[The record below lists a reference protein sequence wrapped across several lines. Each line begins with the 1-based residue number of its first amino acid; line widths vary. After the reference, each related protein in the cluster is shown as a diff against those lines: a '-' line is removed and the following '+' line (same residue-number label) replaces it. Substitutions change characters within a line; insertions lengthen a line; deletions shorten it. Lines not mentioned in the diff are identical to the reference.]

1 MTGLSDTVWSRFK
14 KQLIQVRSKTARVA
28 LVINSHGWL
37 SRAVAETTEFDSE
50 FVAGTFVGDIEGRI
64 CFI

>member
-1 MTGLSDTVWSRFK
+1 M
-14 KQLIQVRSKTARVA
+14 QVRSKTARVA
-28 LVINSHGWL
+28 LATSSHGWL

-50 FVAGTFVGDIEGRI
+50 FVAGTFEGDIEGRI